1 MSIDQRLAELG
12 ITLPAAAAPVASYV
26 PFVEA
31 NGLLHVSGQISF
43 AEDGSL
49 IKGRLGEDMDL
60 EAGQAA
66 ARRCGIMLLAQ
77 LRNAL
82 GSLDRVERIVKLG
95 VFVNSTGDFTDQPKV
110 ANGASELM
118 QDVFGEAGRHARSAV
133 GVPVLPLGVAVE
145 VDAVVQ
151 IRGLIRSIRGPPGF
165 AHRGLHDGA
174 TFIENSL
181 PAFAAALERGRGDRV
196 RPAPD
201 RRRSDHRLSR
211 RRCAAP
217 VRVARR
223 DRALDARRAWRASAS
238 AIGRSRRSA
247 QLLALVDGRVPLLLE
262 AKIDER
268 FWRFGPALARGAR
281 GLSRRL
287 WRDEL
292 RPAPAALAQDQCAAH
307 SPRAGDHG

>member
-31 NGLLHVSGQISF
+31 NGMLYISGQISF

-118 QDVFGEAGRHARSAV
+118 QDVFGEAGRACALGGRRPGASA
-133 GVPVLPLGVAVE
+133 GGRRRGRCGRPDPLLTR
-145 VDAVVQ
+145 
-151 IRGLIRSIRGPPGF
+151 RGLIRSIRGPSGSRIAGCTTARRSSRIASSPSPPRLS
-165 AHRGLHDGA
+165 A
-174 TFIENSL
+174 
-181 PAFAAALERGRGDRV
+181 GRG
-196 RPAPD
+196 
-201 RRRSDHRLSR
+201 S
-211 RRCAAP
+211 
-217 VRVARR
+217 
-223 DRALDARRAWRASAS
+223 SATC
-238 AIGRSRRSA
+238 G
-247 QLLALVDGRVPLLLE
+247 
-262 AKIDER
+262 
-268 FWRFGPALARGAR
+268 
-281 GLSRRL
+281 
-287 WRDEL
+287 
-292 RPAPAALAQDQCAAH
+292 
-307 SPRAGDHG
+307 